1 MILFRVDLEFVAVVA
16 VVAGNMAIVGL
27 LQVSFKLSENEKG
40 SRVVV
45 LTKLITLSHSEFPFS
60 IEQLVNPK
68 SPVVQLHVDVKI
80 S

>member
-40 SRVVV
+40 SRVVF
-45 LTKLITLSHSEFPFS
+45 LPS
-60 IEQLVNPK
+60 
-68 SPVVQLHVDVKI
+68 
-80 S
+80 